1 MLRKLRVKFVIL
13 TMTAVALVL
22 AVVFTIICVL
32 NYQQSTDAVYS
43 ALDAALS
50 FSRDSKYQA
59 EQNDS
64 PDFAAGESDSAPLAS
79 FENGEVGSNRS
90 LGSENDNSS
99 SSSFVDYDE
108 DKSVSDLSANEEGVK
123 DTSSA
128 FANLQQNSSDAGRGQ
143 TSVTS
148 EPSPP
153 EIGGMREGKE
163 PLIPVAVYSV
173 KRESGKA
180 VVEPGSA
187 TASIAE
193 DILTQ
198 AIDELASVPAGKG
211 RLDDLHLFYQKI
223 EQDGGVYL
231 AFADGSAADGWQ
243 FLALSLAGVGA
254 VTLLVFFVISVF
266 FSRWALKPVE
276 QAWKQQ
282 QQFVADASHELK
294 TPLTVILAN
303 SSILLAHPEQSVAQ
317 QNQWVESTQHEAE
330 RMQKLVNDMLLL
342 ARSDAN
348 KAGKLRGKTAAFGL
362 SNTQEGPQ
370 ESLDFSYVVEGQI
383 LQFESVAF
391 EKGIQIEQEIAEDI
405 EVRGKKDQMERL
417 VSILLDNACKYAPE
431 NSIVKVILQKRENET
446 RLLVNNQGTPI
457 SPDDLPYL
465 FDRFYRVDKARVRT
479 GGFGLGLAIA
489 KDIVEATGG
498 SISAESTE
506 TSGITFIVVL
516 PLNL

>member
-1 MLRKLRVKFVIL
+1 MLRKLRVKFVTL

-22 AVVFTIICVL
+22 AVVFTVICVL

-59 EQNDS
+59 EQKDS
-64 PDFAAGESDSAPLAS
+64 SDFGASESNSAPLANS
-79 FENGEVGSNRS
+79 ENREVNSNRS

-99 SSSFVDYDE
+99 PNSFVDSGEDE
-108 DKSVSDLSANEEGVK
+108 SVSDLSANEEGIN
-123 DTSSA
+123 DTSGA
-128 FANLQQNSSDAGRGQ
+128 FATLQQSSSDAERSQ

-148 EPSPP
+148 EPTPP

-163 PLIPVAVYSV
+163 PLIPVAVYSI
-173 KRESGKA
+173 KGESGKA

-223 EQDGGVYL
+223 EQDDVVYL

-362 SNTQEGPQ
+362 SNTQEGLQ

-431 NSIVKVILQKRENET
+431 NSIVKVILKKRENET
-446 RLLVNNQGTPI
+446 CLLVNNQGTPI
-457 SPDDLPYL
+457 SPDDLPHL